1 MRIAYVHG
9 NGFPSVDANVV
20 QVAQMCRAF
29 ASFGH
34 EVTLIIPR
42 HERYGTDDA
51 ARAAAREIFA
61 GDLPFDVHFV
71 PRVRIFGRLE
81 MLGSVKS
88 TLDALK
94 QHKLDLIYT
103 RNPYTVV
110 FLPRARVPYVFEVH
124 ETNVHNRSAI
134 LDRYLRSAIVRNS
147 RKPSCAMIVAISEA
161 LANIWQDFGVPRGKL
176 ISAHDAV
183 ELDMFDTTVTKAQAR
198 AQLSSV
204 HTSYV
209 VPPTSRPIVVY
220 TGALKSDRGIDL
232 MLAAARALPEL
243 DFYFVGGKE
252 SEIALWKAEAAKLN
266 LDNAHFAGQVPHKEI
281 PLWLAAADILLMMW
295 TWKVPTIR
303 GCSPMKMFEYMAAD
317 RLIVGPAF
325 PTVCEVLE
333 SGRDSLLFEPDDLDA
348 LIASMRA
355 ALPMLDDP
363 SLPRAARLKVAEFYT
378 WQARAK
384 KILDAVEEKLK
395 IES

>member
-42 HERYGTDDA
+42 HERYATDED
-51 ARAAAREIFA
+51 ARAAAKEIFS
-61 GDLPFDVHFV
+61 GDLPFEIHFV
-71 PRVRIFGRLE
+71 PRIRIFGRLE

-94 QHKLDLIYT
+94 QHSLDLVYT
-103 RNPYTVV
+103 RNPYTVA
-110 FLPRARVPYVFEVH
+110 FLPRAKVPYVFEVH
-124 ETNVHNRSAI
+124 ETNVHNKSRI
-134 LDRYLRSAIVRNS
+134 LDRYLRSMIVRNS

-161 LANIWQDFGVPRGKL
+161 LAKIWNDFGVPRNKL

-183 ELDMFDTTVTKAQAR
+183 ELEMFDTTLTKEEARFIIQAKGLKPL
-198 AQLSSV
+198 ASPL
-204 HTSYV
+204 
-209 VPPTSRPIVVY
+209 VVY

-232 MLAAARALPEL
+232 MLSAARELPDL

-252 SEIALWKAEAAKLN
+252 SEIAFWTSEAAKLK
-266 LDNAHFAGQVPHKEI
+266 LDNAHFVGQVPHKEI

-333 SGRDSLLFEPDDLDA
+333 SGKDSLLFAPDDLQA
-348 LIASMRA
+348 LITSLRTATTR
-355 ALPMLDDP
+355 LNDL
-363 SLPRAARLKVAEFYT
+363 SLPTLARKKVAESYT
-378 WQARAK
+378 WTARAK
-384 KILDAVEEKLK
+384 KILQALEEKM
-395 IES
+395 